1 MIIQPLDAADNKTVR
16 RVRSLMTNRGLRE
29 RLGVSVLE
37 GVRLV
42 EAAILSGAEFRI
54 VLYGPRLVQTE
65 RGRALVGRLS
75 SLAPKLL
82 YVSEKVLSELAE
94 VETSQGILAVASMPP
109 VGSLWPFPTGAPPLF
124 VAADGIQDPGNL
136 GTIIRSAQAAG
147 VHAFGVSKGT
157 VDIFNPKT
165 LRATAGSLFE
175 MPMVRLEETW
185 SADAKRQNLTLVCSV
200 VNGGMPYEA
209 FDWTQPLVLVLGS
222 EGHGVTPMAMAEAL
236 SIPMAP
242 TANSLNVASAAAV
255 LLFHAAQV
263 RRQRQFP
270 MLPPSRVEYGRRRRI
285 E

>member
-75 SLAPKLL
+75 GLAPKLL
-82 YVSEKVLSELAE
+82 YVSEKVLSDLAE

-109 VGSLWPFPTGAPPLF
+109 VGRLWPFPAGAPPLF

-185 SADAKRQNLTLVCSV
+185 ADDAKRQNLTLVYSV
-200 VNGGMPYEA
+200 VDGGMPYEA

-222 EGHGVTPMAMAEAL
+222 EGHGVTPIATAEAL

-263 RRQRQFP
+263 RRQRQIP
-270 MLPPSRVEYGRRRRI
+270 MLPPSRVEYGRRRRS